1 MRDQDRCYMAQA
13 GQTRDRRGTDVGRMR
28 NRRAEQKERDT
39 LPSFMF
45 ANRSFSW

>member
-1 MRDQDRCYMAQA
+1 MRDEGRCYTAQA
-13 GQTRDRRGTDVGRMR
+13 GRTRDRRGTDVGRMQ
-28 NRRAEQKERDT
+28 NGRAEQRERDT